1 VPRAALQPRLE
12 LGSIEI
18 YCKQPPYIHAAF
30 KSLCVADM
38 QELRKHL
45 LTLGIFC
52 LAVRATPYLLQAA
65 HSRSSY

>member
-1 VPRAALQPRLE
+1 MFAPKRPDKA
-12 LGSIEI
+12 
-18 YCKQPPYIHAAF
+18 
-30 KSLCVADM
+30 VAHK
-38 QELRKHL
+38 ELRKHL